1 MTEDLPPSDLV
12 LNSLMG
18 AKAATRW
25 AATLRSGR
33 PMSLGDNLRYEEAGV
48 NFAVHFPQGAPEGY
62 FERDAAVRSAARCLD
77 VVAATRP
84 TRQEVLRR
92 IDDDLLGVAC
102 HAWTTARAD
111 GRIDEIDTV
120 LVFAASPWSPA
131 KVITLRTMSKDS
143 LDITPPEW
151 AENAPRI
158 AIVSS
163 YRTGPAGWRVMPAS
177 ARLEIADLDAMT
189 ILRRSARGVV
199 ACSPDHRWT
208 MRGDETWRKASNER
222 RIRR

>member
-25 AATLRSGR
+25 ATRLRSAT
-33 PMSLGDNLRYEEAGV
+33 PMSLGENLRYEDNGV
-48 NFAVHFPQGAPEGY
+48 NFAIRFPQGAPEGY

-84 TRQEVLRR
+84 TQQGVLRR
-92 IDDDLLGVAC
+92 IDDDLLDVAC

-111 GRIDEIDTV
+111 GRIDEVDAV
-120 LVFAASPWSPA
+120 LVVAASPWSPA
-131 KVITLRTMSKDS
+131 RVTTLLSMSKES
-143 LDITPPEW
+143 QDITPPAW

-163 YRTGPAGWRVMPAS
+163 YRTGPAGWRIMPAS

-208 MRGDETWRKASNER
+208 MRGDETWRKASDER